1 MSMSDFNF
9 LNKQQTQ
16 QTPVHAPKTV
26 ATDDKQERT
35 CFVND
40 LSPEEVDKAVE
51 EYSKRIR
58 EQLSGETIT
67 VNCMSRLLNM
77 SHPRTSALL
86 KASASAK
93 EALLDNGA
101 SKVARA
107 QSLLSKLTPEQR
119 DQLVKQLQEE
129 KNC

>member
-1 MSMSDFNF
+1 MPMNDFNF
-9 LNKQQTQ
+9 LNKQPTQ
-16 QTPVHAPKTV
+16 QTPVAASKAVAP
-26 ATDDKQERT
+26 DDKQERT

-129 KNC
+129 NNC

>member
-1 MSMSDFNF
+1 MPMSDFNF

-16 QTPVHAPKTV
+16 QTPVPAPKAV
-26 ATDDKQERT
+26 APDDKQERT

-67 VNCMSRLLNM
+67 VSTL
-77 SHPRTSALL
+77 RTPSPPTPLQL
-86 KASASAK
+86 
-93 EALLDNGA
+93 
-101 SKVARA
+101 ARF
-107 QSLLSKLTPEQR
+107 
-119 DQLVKQLQEE
+119 QLRVNIL
-129 KNC
+129 